1 MMDINRA
8 KQIISSSAEI
18 DVTYMGQSVWLLNT
32 DEKSNTVSVKT
43 MTKDEDILDLPVDTL
58 EENS

>member
-1 MMDINRA
+1 MDINRA